1 MSGNDEKVLAL
12 GNFKVNVQYKE
23 KQELSTESLTASLQ
37 KIKLLALDVDGV
49 LTDGSIYISPAGEVF
64 KGFNAKDGMGISCA
78 MRSGLQ
84 IAVITGRQSPI
95 VERRCEELGITLLQQ
110 GVKDKRLALQQMAQK
125 LGLVRE
131 EIAYMGD
138 DLNDIPA
145 FKASGLNLV
154 PADAAIE
161 VMAVADIITKASGG
175 RGAVR
180 EAITMILAAQDNWNV
195 IVNSYLNAG
204 QGDKQ

>member
-1 MSGNDEKVLAL
+1 MSGKEEKELAL
-12 GNFKVNVQYKE
+12 GNFKVNVQYNK
-23 KQELSTESLTASLQ
+23 KQELSAESLTASLQ

-78 MRSGLQ
+78 LRSGLQ

-110 GVKDKRLALQQMAQK
+110 GVKDKRLALQQMAQE

-145 FKASGLNLV
+145 FKASGLNIV
-154 PADAAIE
+154 PADAAME
-161 VMAVADIITKASGG
+161 VLAVADIITKASGG

>member
-1 MSGNDEKVLAL
+1 MSGKEEKELAL

-37 KIKLLALDVDGV
+37 KIKLLALNVHGV

-78 MRSGLQ
+78 LRSGLQ

>member
-12 GNFKVNVQYKE
+12 GNFKVNVQYKT
-23 KQELSTESLTASLQ
+23 KQELSAETLTASLQ

-49 LTDGSIYISPAGEVF
+49 LTDGTIYISPAGEVF

-78 MRSGLQ
+78 LRNNLQ

-95 VERRCEELGITLLQQ
+95 VERRCEELGIKLFMQ
-110 GVKDKRLALQQMAQK
+110 GVKDKRLALQKMAQE
-125 LGLVRE
+125 LGLTRE

-145 FKASGLNLV
+145 FKASGLSLV
-154 PADAAIE
+154 PADGSIE
-161 VMAVADIITKASGG
+161 VLAVADIITKAKGG

-180 EAITMILAAQDNWNV
+180 EAITMILAAQDNWEQ
-195 IVNSYLNAG
+195 IVNSYLTAG

>member
-1 MSGNDEKVLAL
+1 MSDKDEKVLAL
-12 GNFKVNVQYKE
+12 GNFKVNVQYKT
-23 KQELSTESLTASLQ
+23 KQELSAETLTASLQ

-49 LTDGSIYISPAGEVF
+49 LTDGTIYISPAGEVF

-78 MRSGLQ
+78 LRNNLQ

-95 VERRCEELGITLLQQ
+95 VERRCEELGIKLFMQ
-110 GVKDKRLALQQMAQK
+110 GVKDKRLALQKMAQE
-125 LGLVRE
+125 LGLTRE

-145 FKASGLNLV
+145 FKASGLNFV
-154 PADAAIE
+154 PADGSIE
-161 VMAVADIITKASGG
+161 VLAVADIITKAKGG

-180 EAITMILAAQDNWNV
+180 EAITMILAAQDNWEQ
-195 IVNSYLNAG
+195 IVNSYLTAG

>member
-1 MSGNDEKVLAL
+1 MLGNDEKVLAL
-12 GNFKVNVQYKE
+12 GNFKVNVQYKT
-23 KQELSTESLTASLQ
+23 KQELSAETLTASLQ

-49 LTDGSIYISPAGEVF
+49 LTDGTIYISPAGEVF

-78 MRSGLQ
+78 LRNNLQ

-95 VERRCEELGITLLQQ
+95 VERRCEELGIKLFMQ
-110 GVKDKRLALQQMAQK
+110 GVKDKRLALQKMAQE
-125 LGLVRE
+125 LGLARE

-145 FKASGLNLV
+145 FKASGLNFV
-154 PADAAIE
+154 PADGSIE
-161 VMAVADIITKASGG
+161 VLAVADIITKAKGG
-175 RGAVR
+175 CGAVR
-180 EAITMILAAQDNWNV
+180 EAITMILAAQDNWEQ
-195 IVNSYLNAG
+195 IVNSYLTAG

>member
-1 MSGNDEKVLAL
+1 MSGKEEKELSL

-78 MRSGLQ
+78 LRSGLQ

>member
-12 GNFKVNVQYKE
+12 GYFKVNVQYKT
-23 KQELSTESLTASLQ
+23 KQELSAETLTASLQ
-37 KIKLLALDVDGV
+37 KIKLLALDVAGV
-49 LTDGSIYISPAGEVF
+49 LTDGTIYISPAGEVF

-78 MRSGLQ
+78 LRNNLQ

-95 VERRCEELGITLLQQ
+95 VERRCEELGIKLFMQ

-125 LGLVRE
+125 LGLTRE

-145 FKASGLNLV
+145 FKASGLNFV
-154 PADAAIE
+154 PDDGSIE
-161 VMAVADIITKASGG
+161 VLAVADIITKAKGG

-180 EAITMILAAQDNWNV
+180 EAITMILAAQDNWEQ
-195 IVNSYLNAG
+195 IVNSYLTAG

>member
-1 MSGNDEKVLAL
+1 MSGKEEKELAL

-23 KQELSTESLTASLQ
+23 KQELITESLTASLQ
-37 KIKLLALDVDGV
+37 KIKLLALYVDGV

-78 MRSGLQ
+78 LRSGLQ

>member
-1 MSGNDEKVLAL
+1 MSGKEEKELAL

-78 MRSGLQ
+78 LRSGLQ

-110 GVKDKRLALQQMAQK
+110 GVKDKRLALEQMAQK

-154 PADAAIE
+154 PADAAME
-161 VMAVADIITKASGG
+161 VLAVADIITKASGG

>member
-1 MSGNDEKVLAL
+1 MSGNAEKVLAL
-12 GNFKVNVQYKE
+12 GNFKVNVQYNT
-23 KQELSTESLTASLQ
+23 KQELSAETLTASLQ

-49 LTDGSIYISPAGEVF
+49 LTDGTIYISPAGEVF

-78 MRSGLQ
+78 LRNNLQ

-95 VERRCEELGITLLQQ
+95 VERRCEELGIKLFMQ
-110 GVKDKRLALQQMAQK
+110 GVKDKRLALQKMAQE
-125 LGLVRE
+125 LGLTRE

-145 FKASGLNLV
+145 FKASGLNFV
-154 PADAAIE
+154 PADGSIE
-161 VMAVADIITKASGG
+161 VLAVADIITKAKGG

-180 EAITMILAAQDNWNV
+180 EAITMILAAQDNWEQ
-195 IVNSYLNAG
+195 IVNSYLTAG

>member
-1 MSGNDEKVLAL
+1 MSGKEEKELAL

-23 KQELSTESLTASLQ
+23 KQELSTESLTASLH
-37 KIKLLALDVDGV
+37 KIQLLALAVDGV

-78 MRSGLQ
+78 LRSGLQ

-110 GVKDKRLALQQMAQK
+110 GVKDKRLALQQMAQE

-154 PADAAIE
+154 PADAAME
-161 VMAVADIITKASGG
+161 VLAVANIITKASGG

>member
-1 MSGNDEKVLAL
+1 MSGKEEKELAL

-78 MRSGLQ
+78 LRSGLQ

-110 GVKDKRLALQQMAQK
+110 GVKDKRLALQQMAQE

-154 PADAAIE
+154 PADAAME
-161 VMAVADIITKASGG
+161 VLAVADIITKASGG

>member
-1 MSGNDEKVLAL
+1 MSGKEEKELAL

-78 MRSGLQ
+78 LRSGLQ

-131 EIAYMGD
+131 EIANMGD

>member
-1 MSGNDEKVLAL
+1 MSGNAEKVLAL
-12 GNFKVNVQYKE
+12 GNFKVNVQYKT
-23 KQELSTESLTASLQ
+23 KQELSAETLTASLQ

-49 LTDGSIYISPAGEVF
+49 LTDGTIYISPAGEVF

-78 MRSGLQ
+78 LRNNLQ

-95 VERRCEELGITLLQQ
+95 VERRCEELGIKLFMQ
-110 GVKDKRLALQQMAQK
+110 GVKDKRLALQKMAQE
-125 LGLVRE
+125 LGLTRE

-145 FKASGLNLV
+145 FKASGLNFV
-154 PADAAIE
+154 PADGSIE
-161 VMAVADIITKASGG
+161 VLAVADIITKAKGG

-180 EAITMILAAQDNWNV
+180 EAITMILAAQDNWEQ

>member
-12 GNFKVNVQYKE
+12 GNFKVNVQYKT
-23 KQELSTESLTASLQ
+23 KQELSTETLTASLQ

-49 LTDGSIYISPAGEVF
+49 LTDGTIYISPAGEVF

-78 MRSGLQ
+78 LRNNLQ

-95 VERRCEELGITLLQQ
+95 VERRCEELGIKLFMQ
-110 GVKDKRLALQQMAQK
+110 GVKDKRLALQKMAQE
-125 LGLVRE
+125 LGLTRE

-145 FKASGLNLV
+145 FKASGLSLV
-154 PADAAIE
+154 PADGSIE
-161 VMAVADIITKASGG
+161 VLAVADIITKAKGG
-175 RGAVR
+175 CGAVR
-180 EAITMILAAQDNWNV
+180 EAITMILAAQDNWEQ
-195 IVNSYLNAG
+195 IVNSYLTAG

>member
-1 MSGNDEKVLAL
+1 MSGKEEKELAL
-12 GNFKVNVQYKE
+12 GNFKVNVQYKD
-23 KQELSTESLTASLQ
+23 KQELSAESLTASLQ

-78 MRSGLQ
+78 LRSGLQ

-125 LGLVRE
+125 LGIVRE

>member
-1 MSGNDEKVLAL
+1 MSGKKEKELAL

-78 MRSGLQ
+78 LRSGLQ

>member
-1 MSGNDEKVLAL
+1 MSGKEEKELAL

-37 KIKLLALDVDGV
+37 KIRLLALDVDGV

-78 MRSGLQ
+78 LRSGLQ

-110 GVKDKRLALQQMAQK
+110 GVKDKRLALQQMAQE
-125 LGLVRE
+125 LGLTRE

>member
-1 MSGNDEKVLAL
+1 MSGKEEKELAL
-12 GNFKVNVQYKE
+12 GDFKVNVQYKD
-23 KQELSTESLTASLQ
+23 KQELSAESLTASLQ

-78 MRSGLQ
+78 LRSGLQ

-110 GVKDKRLALQQMAQK
+110 GVKDKRLALQQMAQE

-154 PADAAIE
+154 PADAAME
-161 VMAVADIITKASGG
+161 VLAVADIITKASGG

>member
-12 GNFKVNVQYKE
+12 GNFKVNVQYKT
-23 KQELSTESLTASLQ
+23 KQELSAETLTASLQ

-49 LTDGSIYISPAGEVF
+49 LTDGTIYISPAGEVF

-78 MRSGLQ
+78 LRNNLQ

-95 VERRCEELGITLLQQ
+95 VERRCEELGIKLFMQ
-110 GVKDKRLALQQMAQK
+110 GVKDKRLALQKMAQE
-125 LGLVRE
+125 LGLTRE

-145 FKASGLNLV
+145 FKASGLNFV
-154 PADAAIE
+154 PTDGSIE
-161 VMAVADIITKASGG
+161 VLAVADIITKAKGG
-175 RGAVR
+175 CGAVR
-180 EAITMILAAQDNWNV
+180 EAITMILAAQDNWEQ
-195 IVNSYLNAG
+195 IVNSYLTAG

>member
-1 MSGNDEKVLAL
+1 MSGKEEKELAL

-49 LTDGSIYISPAGEVF
+49 LTDGSIYISPAGEGF
-64 KGFNAKDGMGISCA
+64 KGVNAKDGIGISCA
-78 MRSGLQ
+78 LRSGLQ

>member
-1 MSGNDEKVLAL
+1 MSGKEEKELAL

-23 KQELSTESLTASLQ
+23 KQELSAESLTASLQ

-78 MRSGLQ
+78 LRSGLQ

-110 GVKDKRLALQQMAQK
+110 GVKDKRLALQQMAQE

-145 FKASGLNLV
+145 FKASGLNIV
-154 PADAAIE
+154 PADAAME
-161 VMAVADIITKASGG
+161 VLAVANIITKASGG

>member
-1 MSGNDEKVLAL
+1 MSGKKEKELAL
-12 GNFKVNVQYKE
+12 GNFKVNVQYKD

-78 MRSGLQ
+78 LRSGLQ

>member
-1 MSGNDEKVLAL
+1 MSGKEEKELAL

-49 LTDGSIYISPAGEVF
+49 LTDGSIYISPAGEVV

-78 MRSGLQ
+78 LRSGLQ

>member
-1 MSGNDEKVLAL
+1 MSGKEEKELAL
-12 GNFKVNVQYKE
+12 GNFKVNVQYTE

-49 LTDGSIYISPAGEVF
+49 LTDGNIYISPAGEVF

-78 MRSGLQ
+78 LRSGLQ

-110 GVKDKRLALQQMAQK
+110 GVKDKRLALQQMAQE

-154 PADAAIE
+154 PADAAME
-161 VMAVADIITKASGG
+161 VLAVADIITKASGG

>member
-1 MSGNDEKVLAL
+1 MSGKEEKELAL

-78 MRSGLQ
+78 LRSGLQ

-125 LGLVRE
+125 LGIVQE

>member
-12 GNFKVNVQYKE
+12 GNFKVNVQYKT
-23 KQELSTESLTASLQ
+23 KQELSAETITASLQ

-49 LTDGSIYISPAGEVF
+49 LTDGTIYISPAGEVF

-78 MRSGLQ
+78 LRNNLQ

-95 VERRCEELGITLLQQ
+95 VERRCEELGIKLFMQ
-110 GVKDKRLALQQMAQK
+110 GVKDKRLALQQMAQE
-125 LGLVRE
+125 LGLTRE

-145 FKASGLNLV
+145 FKASGLNFV
-154 PADAAIE
+154 PADGSIE
-161 VMAVADIITKASGG
+161 VLAVADIITKAKGG
-175 RGAVR
+175 CGAVR
-180 EAITMILAAQDNWNV
+180 EAITMILAAQDNWEQ
-195 IVNSYLNAG
+195 IVNSYLTAG

>member
-1 MSGNDEKVLAL
+1 MSGKEEKELAL

-78 MRSGLQ
+78 LRSGLQ

-110 GVKDKRLALQQMAQK
+110 GVKDKRLALEQMAQR

>member
-1 MSGNDEKVLAL
+1 MSGKEEKELAL
-12 GNFKVNVQYKE
+12 GNFKVNVQYKD
-23 KQELSTESLTASLQ
+23 KQELSAESLTASLQ

-78 MRSGLQ
+78 LRSGLQ

-95 VERRCEELGITLLQQ
+95 VDRRCEELGITLLQQ
-110 GVKDKRLALQQMAQK
+110 GVKDKRLALQQMAQE

-145 FKASGLNLV
+145 FKASGLNIV
-154 PADAAIE
+154 PADAAME
-161 VMAVADIITKASGG
+161 VLAVANIITKASGG

>member
-1 MSGNDEKVLAL
+1 MSGKEEKELAL
-12 GNFKVNVQYKE
+12 GNFKVNVRYNK
-23 KQELSTESLTASLQ
+23 KQELSAESLTASLQ

-78 MRSGLQ
+78 LRSGLQ

-110 GVKDKRLALQQMAQK
+110 GVKDKRLALQQMAQE

-154 PADAAIE
+154 PADAAME
-161 VMAVADIITKASGG
+161 VLAVADIITKASGG

>member
-1 MSGNDEKVLAL
+1 MSGKEEKELAL

-23 KQELSTESLTASLQ
+23 KQELSTELLTASLQ

-78 MRSGLQ
+78 LRSGLQ

>member
-12 GNFKVNVQYKE
+12 GNFKVNVQYKT
-23 KQELSTESLTASLQ
+23 KQELSDETLTASLQ

-49 LTDGSIYISPAGEVF
+49 LTDGTIYISPAGEVF

-78 MRSGLQ
+78 LRNNLQ

-95 VERRCEELGITLLQQ
+95 VERRCEELGIKLFMQ
-110 GVKDKRLALQQMAQK
+110 GVKDKRLALQKMAQE
-125 LGLVRE
+125 LGLTRE

-145 FKASGLNLV
+145 FKASGLNFV
-154 PADAAIE
+154 PADGSIE
-161 VMAVADIITKASGG
+161 VLAVADIITKAKGG

-180 EAITMILAAQDNWNV
+180 EAITMILAAQDNWEQ
-195 IVNSYLNAG
+195 IVNSYLTAG

>member
-1 MSGNDEKVLAL
+1 MSGKEEKELAL
-12 GNFKVNVQYKE
+12 GNFKVNVQYKD
-23 KQELSTESLTASLQ
+23 KQELSAESLTASLQ

-78 MRSGLQ
+78 LRSGLQ

-110 GVKDKRLALQQMAQK
+110 GVKDKRLALQQMTQK

-195 IVNSYLNAG
+195 IVNSYLNAC

>member
-1 MSGNDEKVLAL
+1 MSGKEEKELAL

-78 MRSGLQ
+78 LRSGLQ

-138 DLNDIPA
+138 DLNDMPA
-145 FKASGLNLV
+145 FKASGLSLV

>member
-1 MSGNDEKVLAL
+1 MLGNDEKVLAL
-12 GNFKVNVQYKE
+12 GNFKVNVQYKT
-23 KQELSTESLTASLQ
+23 KQELSAETLTASLQ

-49 LTDGSIYISPAGEVF
+49 LTDGTIYISPAGEVF

-78 MRSGLQ
+78 LRNNLQ

-95 VERRCEELGITLLQQ
+95 VERRCEELGIKLFMQ
-110 GVKDKRLALQQMAQK
+110 GVKDKRLALLKMAQE
-125 LGLVRE
+125 LGLTRE

-145 FKASGLNLV
+145 FKASGLNFV
-154 PADAAIE
+154 PADGSIE
-161 VMAVADIITKASGG
+161 VLAVADIITKAKGG
-175 RGAVR
+175 CGAVR
-180 EAITMILAAQDNWNV
+180 EAITMILAAQDNWEQ
-195 IVNSYLNAG
+195 IVNSYLTAG

>member
-1 MSGNDEKVLAL
+1 MSGKEEKELAL
-12 GNFKVNVQYKE
+12 GNFKVNVQYNK
-23 KQELSTESLTASLQ
+23 KQELSAESLTASLQ
-37 KIKLLALDVDGV
+37 RIKLLALDVDGV

-78 MRSGLQ
+78 LRSGLQ

-110 GVKDKRLALQQMAQK
+110 GVQDKRLALQQMAQE

-154 PADAAIE
+154 PADAAME
-161 VMAVADIITKASGG
+161 VLAVADIITKASGG

>member
-1 MSGNDEKVLAL
+1 MSGNYEKVLAL
-12 GNFKVNVQYKE
+12 GNFKVNVQYKT
-23 KQELSTESLTASLQ
+23 KQELSAETLTASLQ

-49 LTDGSIYISPAGEVF
+49 LTDGTIYISPAGEVF

-78 MRSGLQ
+78 LRNNLQ

-95 VERRCEELGITLLQQ
+95 VERRCEELGIKLFMQ
-110 GVKDKRLALQQMAQK
+110 GVKDKRLALQKMAQE
-125 LGLVRE
+125 LGLTRE

-145 FKASGLNLV
+145 FKASGLNFV
-154 PADAAIE
+154 PADGSIE
-161 VMAVADIITKASGG
+161 VLAVADIITKAKGG
-175 RGAVR
+175 CGAVR
-180 EAITMILAAQDNWNV
+180 EAITMILAAQDNWEQ
-195 IVNSYLNAG
+195 IVNSYLTAG

>member
-1 MSGNDEKVLAL
+1 MSGNAEKVLAL
-12 GNFKVNVQYKE
+12 GNFKVNVQYKT
-23 KQELSTESLTASLQ
+23 KQELSTETLTASLQ

-49 LTDGSIYISPAGEVF
+49 LTDGTIYISPAGEVF

-78 MRSGLQ
+78 LRNNLQ

-95 VERRCEELGITLLQQ
+95 VERRCEELGIKLFMQ

-125 LGLVRE
+125 LGLTRE

-145 FKASGLNLV
+145 FKASGLSLA
-154 PADAAIE
+154 PADGSIE
-161 VMAVADIITKASGG
+161 VLAVADIITKAKGG

-180 EAITMILAAQDNWNV
+180 EAITMILAAQDNWEQ
-195 IVNSYLNAG
+195 IVNSYLTAG